1 MNLRLSSYVL
11 PMTWVVCMEL
21 RKLIDKS
28 LWVFHLNSG
37 SCNGCDIEILNVF
50 APRNDVERLGIKLVG
65 SPRHADAIA
74 LTGPVTVECLPKVVD
89 ALKAVPDPKVVLAIG
104 ACACGGGIWY
114 DTYSV
119 VGGVEE
125 LYKILQDDYGM
136 EPPATVFIP
145 GCPPKPEA
153 IIYGVAVTR
162 GMLGSKQRRQVYV
175 EEEPDEEG
183 LMALIREIDDTR
195 HFSAGIVVRR
205 V

>member
-1 MNLRLSSYVL
+1 MI
-11 PMTWVVCMEL
+11 
-21 RKLIDKS
+21 KKS

-37 SCNGCDIEILNVF
+37 SCNGCDIEVLNIF

-74 LTGPVTVECLPKVVD
+74 FTGPITRECLPKVID
-89 ALKAVPDPKVVLAIG
+89 AFTAVPDPKVVLAIG

-119 VGGVEE
+119 IGGVKE
-125 LYKILQDDYGM
+125 LYKILREKYNI

-153 IIYGVAVTR
+153 IIYGVAVAR
-162 GMLGSKQRRQVYV
+162 GMLEKKQRKQVYIEP
-175 EEEPDEEG
+175 EESVAEEKAR
-183 LMALIREIDDTR
+183 LESLLIEAEKTR
-195 HFSAGIVVRR
+195 HFLPKLEVRR
-205 V
+205 I

>member
-1 MNLRLSSYVL
+1 MIKR
-11 PMTWVVCMEL
+11 
-21 RKLIDKS
+21 S

-37 SCNGCDIEILNVF
+37 SCNGCDIEVLNMF

-74 LTGPVTVECLPKVVD
+74 FTGPITRECLPKVID
-89 ALKAVPDPKVVLAIG
+89 ALTAVPDPKVVLAIG

-119 VGGVEE
+119 IGGIKE
-125 LYKILQDDYGM
+125 LYKILKEEYNI

-153 IIYGVAVTR
+153 IIYGVAVAR
-162 GMLGSKQRRQVYV
+162 GMLEKKQRKQVYIEP
-175 EEEPDEEG
+175 EESVAEKKIRLASL
-183 LMALIREIDDTR
+183 LMEAEKTR
-195 HFSAGIVVRR
+195 HFFPKIEVRR

>member
-1 MNLRLSSYVL
+1 MI
-11 PMTWVVCMEL
+11 
-21 RKLIDKS
+21 KKS

-37 SCNGCDIEILNVF
+37 SCNGCDIEVLNIF

-74 LTGPVTVECLPKVVD
+74 FTGPITRECLPKVVD
-89 ALKAVPDPKVVLAIG
+89 ALNAVPEPKLVLAIG

-125 LYKILQDDYGM
+125 FYKILKEEYNID
-136 EPPATVFIP
+136 PPATVFIP

-153 IIYGVAVTR
+153 IIYGVAVAR
-162 GMLGSKQRRQVYV
+162 GILEKKQRKQVYI
-175 EEEPDEEG
+175 EPDEVVAKERH
-183 LMALIREIDDTR
+183 LLEELLIQTGNMR
-195 HFSAGIVVRR
+195 HFIPEIRVRR

>member
-1 MNLRLSSYVL
+1 MI
-11 PMTWVVCMEL
+11 
-21 RKLIDKS
+21 KKS

-37 SCNGCDIEILNVF
+37 SCNGCDIEVLNMF

-74 LTGPVTVECLPKVVD
+74 FTGPITRECLPKVID
-89 ALKAVPDPKVVLAIG
+89 ALTAVPDPKVVLAIG

-119 VGGVEE
+119 IGGIKE
-125 LYKILQDDYGM
+125 LYKILKEEYNI

-153 IIYGVAVTR
+153 IIYGVAVAR
-162 GMLGSKQRRQVYV
+162 GMLEKKQRKQVYIEP
-175 EEEPDEEG
+175 EESVAEEKIRLASL
-183 LMALIREIDDTR
+183 LMEAEKTR
-195 HFSAGIVVRR
+195 HFLPKLEVRR